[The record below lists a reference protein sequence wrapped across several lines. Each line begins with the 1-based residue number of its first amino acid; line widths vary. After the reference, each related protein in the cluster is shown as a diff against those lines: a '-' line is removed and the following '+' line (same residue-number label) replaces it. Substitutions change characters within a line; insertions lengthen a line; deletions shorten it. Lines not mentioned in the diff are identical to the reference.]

1 MNDRSDEPAAGPEL
15 DVRPQML
22 EAAGIVAKLVRFAA
36 VVWALFVIVLI
47 LFLILWIWP
56 RGGDARD
63 DVMVPSVQVWL
74 G

>member
-1 MNDRSDEPAAGPEL
+1 MNDRSDEPSARPEL

-22 EAAGIVAKLVRFAA
+22 EAAGVVAKVVRFVA

-47 LFLILWIWP
+47 LFLIWWIWP
-56 RGGDARD
+56 RGGGARD